1 MIQLLWPWCLAAL
14 PLPWLML
21 RWAPPVRS
29 GQAVH
34 LPIHA
39 ELAQAAAADTQ
50 RRRRL
55 NARQLAAGLV
65 WALLVFAACRPVW
78 LGEPIRL
85 PTSGRDLM
93 LAVDVSG
100 SMEEADMEV
109 AGRRVNRLRAV
120 QSVATDF
127 IQRRTGDRVGLILFG
142 DRAYVYSPLSLDR
155 ETVATLLGDALV
167 GLAGQKTAI
176 GDAIGLAAKRLQDSP
191 AKERVLVL
199 LTDGV
204 NTAGEL
210 EPDKAAE
217 LAATLGIRIHTIGF
231 GGGTRA
237 LGGFFQI
244 QQAQIDERQLQHIAE
259 QTGGRYFRARDTD
272 ELEAIYRLLDDIEP
286 VEVDALSVRPQ
297 DELFLWPLAAAGL
310 LATTLLLLRRWREQ
324 RGARA

>member
-1 MIQLLWPWCLAAL
+1 MIEILWPWMLAAI
-14 PLPWLML
+14 PLPWLMR
-21 RWAPPVRS
+21 RWAPPVRA
-29 GQAVH
+29 GRAIH
-34 LPIHA
+34 LPIHS
-39 ELAQAAAADTQ
+39 ELAQAAAEDARAT
-50 RRRRL
+50 RRFNTR
-55 NARQLAAGLV
+55 GLLGGLL
-65 WALLVFAACRPVW
+65 WLLLVMAASRPVW

-127 IQRRTGDRVGLILFG
+127 IERRTGDRVGLILFG

-155 ETVATLLGDALV
+155 ETVSTLLGDALV

-191 AKERVLVL
+191 SEDRVLVL

-231 GGGTRA
+231 GGGSRQ

-244 QQAQIDERQLQHIAE
+244 QQAQIDERQLQRIAE
-259 QTGGRYFRARDTD
+259 QTGGRFFRARDTD
-272 ELEAIYRLLDDIEP
+272 ELEAIYRLLDEIEP
-286 VEVDALSVRPQ
+286 VEIDAVSVRPQ
-297 DELFLWPLAAAGL
+297 DELFIWPLTTAGL
-310 LATTLLLLRRWREQ
+310 LAALMALAGTIRQ
-324 RGARA
+324 RMWAPA

>member
-1 MIQLLWPWCLAAL
+1 
-14 PLPWLML
+14 
-21 RWAPPVRS
+21 
-29 GQAVH
+29 
-34 LPIHA
+34 
-39 ELAQAAAADTQ
+39 
-50 RRRRL
+50 
-55 NARQLAAGLV
+55 
-65 WALLVFAACRPVW
+65 
-78 LGEPIRL
+78 
-85 PTSGRDLM
+85 
-93 LAVDVSG
+93 
-100 SMEEADMEV
+100 MEV